1 MRNRLLGFGLSIL
14 FVLPS
19 VDSLKAQ
26 GLERGGEVSSN
37 ASQIYFELGGPGIIY
52 SFNYDGRFGN
62 FENGIGFRVGIG
74 GASVNGSGYVAVPVQ
89 LNYLA
94 GTKGKYLELGAGA
107 TYAPNLDLF
116 NTTKSDGTT
125 TNPQTYG
132 TFTIGF
138 RKQPL
143 GRKGFTFRAAFSP
156 IFSFAGGGSFLPF
169 AGVSWGYRF

>member
-1 MRNRLLGFGLSIL
+1 MRKRLLPCTLVLLFTLLSVGLL
-14 FVLPS
+14 R
-19 VDSLKAQ
+19 AQ
-26 GLERGGEVSSN
+26 GLERGEGISAN

-52 SFNYDGRFGN
+52 SFNYDGRFGK
-62 FENGIGFRVGIG
+62 FENGIGFRIGIG
-74 GASVNGSGYVAVPVQ
+74 GASINGNGYVAVPVQ

-116 NTTKSDGTT
+116 NTTNSDGTT
-125 TNPQTYG
+125 AVPQTYG

-143 GRKGFTFRAAFSP
+143 GRKGFTFRAAFTP
-156 IFSFAGGGSFLPF
+156 IFSFAGRGSFLPF
-169 AGVSWGYRF
+169 AGISWGYRF